1 MSTSSMCLRTRSITA
16 PADAAAAAAPKAIRS
31 GSYKYFNRGAAT
43 AAADDDYRVP
53 HAHKLKLRPVDKLL
67 KKFRYK
73 EALDAALG
81 GQQPVVVCRW
91 LLLCFSFEVTQK
103 SSRFSCSVLEEL
115 SSRDGLDIAF
125 AGRDEANLEP
135 FLHFLCKYVADPRF
149 AGACSFCR
157 QYCKTP
163 AFYD

>member
-1 MSTSSMCLRTRSITA
+1 M
-16 PADAAAAAAPKAIRS
+16 
-31 GSYKYFNRGAAT
+31 
-43 AAADDDYRVP
+43 
-53 HAHKLKLRPVDKLL
+53 
-67 KKFRYK
+67 
-73 EALDAALG
+73 
-81 GQQPVVVCRW
+81 
-91 LLLCFSFEVTQK
+91 
-103 SSRFSCSVLEEL
+103 LEEL

-163 AFYD
+163 AFYG